1 MRLLSVKKIF
11 LLVFCLIFFLGIATR
26 AYAKDKK
33 IFLEKDYE
41 QMEKK
46 LVYKISVDTFGDIYN
61 KESKFGL
68 KSVFLHSQQKKGD
81 VESEKKYQEKL
92 KSFIK
97 DHDIYKGKT
106 LLESEKKIVF
116 IYKNLIVKN
125 IYNVFYDDKIYY
137 YKTFYKDF
145 VVDRINKMFEE
156 HFFDNYGK
164 NILKNYLVDF
174 KLTKNDEDD
183 NKKYDEKYDYKK
195 YLAKDSL
202 GINWIEK
209 YKEKYLFEEYIEKY
223 IEEGYCKSLLN
234 IYLICN
240 INDIIKD
247 KTFYN
252 VGVFCVRYNDKNKKN
267 IFNLIKDLLN
277 ENTSL
282 YEISNI
288 MRGYSYNRNIEKN
301 LECLK
306 DSENNDYL
314 WKFFSKNR
322 KGTFARIFD
331 GTALGNVVDEY
342 KEHYNIKSDIPNHFI
357 NDEENIEAY
366 FALKEVKSADKSFYK
381 FKWISQSQND
391 SLCSL
396 LNEWHLFNLNV
407 GNFDVNY
414 IEKNNNSVFL
424 KNNSLSEQKVIFDS
438 GDSFYI
444 IKLENL
450 LDKGKIYKIDGS
462 VDSNKFVKEVLN
474 FNSSYRAKLAESLIN
489 ENKKNIEN
497 KVFGYFI
504 KKNIDNGNVKILN
517 DSFKE
522 FLKRKYSI
530 KI

>member
-1 MRLLSVKKIF
+1 MRKIF

-26 AYAKDKK
+26 VYTKDKK

-41 QMEKK
+41 QTEKK
-46 LVYKISVDTFGDIYN
+46 LVYKISIDTFGDIYN

-68 KSVFLHSQQKKGD
+68 KSVFLHSQQKESD
-81 VESEKKYQEKL
+81 EESEKKYQEKL

-125 IYNVFYDDKIYY
+125 IYNAFYNDEIYY
-137 YKTFYKDF
+137 YKAFYDDF
-145 VVDRINKMFEE
+145 GADKINKMFEE
-156 HFFDNYGK
+156 YFFDNYGK
-164 NILKNYLVDF
+164 NILENYLVDF
-174 KLTKNDEDD
+174 KLTKNDEND
-183 NKKYDEKYDYKK
+183 NKKYDEKNDYKK
-195 YLAKDSL
+195 IAKDFLDVSC
-202 GINWIEK
+202 IEK

-223 IEEGYCKSLLN
+223 VEKGYCESLLN

-247 KTFYN
+247 EVFYN

-277 ENTSL
+277 ENINL

-288 MRGYSYNRNIEKN
+288 MSGYSYNQNIEKN

-306 DSENNDYL
+306 DSKNDDYL
-314 WKFFSKNR
+314 WKFLNKSR
-322 KGTFARIFD
+322 KGTFAKVFD
-331 GTALGNVVDEY
+331 GTALGDVVDEY
-342 KEHYNIKSDIPNHFI
+342 KEHYNIKNNIPNHFI

-407 GNFDVNY
+407 GNFDRDY

-450 LDKGKIYKIDGS
+450 LYKGKIYKIDGNTN
-462 VDSNKFVKEVLN
+462 NKFVKEILD
-474 FNSSYRAKLAESLIN
+474 FDSSYRAKLAECLID

-504 KKNIDNGNVKILN
+504 KKNIDNGNIKILN
-517 DSFKE
+517 SGFKE

-530 KI
+530 